1 MIIQSKNVWINEQF
15 QPAQV
20 EVSEQRIV
28 AILPYNEKA
37 VDKEYGENRILP
49 GFIDIH
55 DHGWHGGDANH
66 ANHEFIKEWQA
77 YLPEEGITAFLPTT
91 SFRFISVPLF
101 MYMLLLNY
109 LYSTNRYFFLP
120 RLSTVNPSSSLSLAS
135 TTYSKSVTLSPFT

>member
-66 ANHEFIKEWQA
+66 ANHEC
-77 YLPEEGITAFLPTT
+77 
-91 SFRFISVPLF
+91 
-101 MYMLLLNY
+101 M
-109 LYSTNRYFFLP
+109 
-120 RLSTVNPSSSLSLAS
+120 
-135 TTYSKSVTLSPFT
+135 